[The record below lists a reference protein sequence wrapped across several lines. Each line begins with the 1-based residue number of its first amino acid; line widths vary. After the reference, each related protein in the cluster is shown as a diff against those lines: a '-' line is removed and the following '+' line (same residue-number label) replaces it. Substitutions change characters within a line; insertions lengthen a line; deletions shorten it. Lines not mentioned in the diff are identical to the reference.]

1 MEKIRIGKIVNAV
14 ALKGQVKVYNYSD
27 YKERFEEIDTVIIDD
42 KEYKIE
48 NVRYQKDMV
57 VLKLEGIDDRNMSEA
72 MKDKDIYI
80 FEDNLRELPEDTFY
94 IKDLIGIKIIDETTD
109 IEIGSL
115 VDVLQNSAQD
125 LYKVALTKGGE
136 TLIPAVEE
144 FVKEINVKD
153 GYIKVKLI
161 PGLLELE

>member
-94 IKDLIGIKIIDETTD
+94 IKDLIGIKIVDETTD

>member
-1 MEKIRIGKIVNAV
+1 MEKIWIGKIVNAV

-42 KEYKIE
+42 KEYKIA

-94 IKDLIGIKIIDETTD
+94 IKDLIGIKIVDETTD

-115 VDVLQNSAQD
+115 ADVLQNSAQD